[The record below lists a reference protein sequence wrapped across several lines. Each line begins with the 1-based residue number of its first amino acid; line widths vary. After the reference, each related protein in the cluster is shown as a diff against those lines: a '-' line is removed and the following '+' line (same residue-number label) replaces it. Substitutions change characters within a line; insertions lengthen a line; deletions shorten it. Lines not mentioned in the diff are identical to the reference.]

1 MKTKPFFQKKIDAA
15 VFFTIMSARIV
26 AILFLFFSF
35 TKMMPAPEHFLVETE
50 DGEDGRYWYCKV
62 DSSFT
67 SRSTLPDPLTHFS
80 NEITNHV
87 VFVLTITLFLLK
99 ILLVDLVPCNLR
111 YLLWNPFYFGFD
123 FPPVLFPSHINTI
136 H

>member
-50 DGEDGRYWYCKV
+50 DGEDGRWQHIVKL
-62 DSSFT
+62 T
-67 SRSTLPDPLTHFS
+67 AHLLPDQH
-80 NEITNHV
+80 
-87 VFVLTITLFLLK
+87 
-99 ILLVDLVPCNLR
+99 
-111 YLLWNPFYFGFD
+111 
-123 FPPVLFPSHINTI
+123 
-136 H
+136 